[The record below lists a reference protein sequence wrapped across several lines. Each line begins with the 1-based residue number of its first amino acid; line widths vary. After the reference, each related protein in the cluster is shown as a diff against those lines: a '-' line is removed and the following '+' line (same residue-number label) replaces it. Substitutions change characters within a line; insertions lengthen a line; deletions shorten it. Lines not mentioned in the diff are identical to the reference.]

1 MKLRSVDVNFV
12 PSIMADENQAL
23 NVDENSTIDDIRHG
37 LSTTDCF
44 GSFKESKLTKNY
56 RNTKEIAAFAEKFYV
71 GNQTEKADSSQC
83 RSGVKPKLFGTE
95 VIKII
100 GLLKES

>member
-37 LSTTDCF
+37 L
-44 GSFKESKLTKNY
+44 N
-56 RNTKEIAAFAEKFYV
+56 N
-71 GNQTEKADSSQC
+71 
-83 RSGVKPKLFGTE
+83 
-95 VIKII
+95 
-100 GLLKES
+100 

>member
-44 GSFKESKLTKNY
+44 GSFKESKLTKNH
-56 RNTKEIAAFAEKFYV
+56 RNTKIAAFAEKFYV

-83 RSGVKPKLFGTE
+83 DLELSLNFFGTE
-95 VIKII
+95 VIKTI